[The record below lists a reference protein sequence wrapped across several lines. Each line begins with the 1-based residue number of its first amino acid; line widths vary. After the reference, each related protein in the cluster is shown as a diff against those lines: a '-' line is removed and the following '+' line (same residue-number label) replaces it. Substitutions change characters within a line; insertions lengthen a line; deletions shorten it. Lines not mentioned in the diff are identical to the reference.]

1 MTKKNLLTIFAFMIC
16 GIFWAVSGIITT
28 YKNEPQIN
36 NGRLIFAQTVA
47 QKNISKVIITSPE
60 NTITFEADNNMW
72 LIKES
77 DYYYA
82 NIELFNLLLNDFHT
96 ARYIGKQ
103 AFNPSLLEKLS
114 LLMPAKE
121 KIGAG
126 TLIETFDE
134 QGNKLDAIIIGK
146 KNKKNNFY
154 FVRPADKEEVWIAD
168 GNFLLPTEI
177 YSWLMQP
184 LFEFPEN
191 IFDAISITQSG
202 KTATAERTDAR
213 SYFFNNGNVVFPQSV
228 IERYS
233 YLITEKVLSVQNF
246 DEILFPHHK
255 QIVLSTFNGL
265 KLTTD
270 MFYDNQDYWIKITLS
285 PMVLSTAA
293 VNAYIKD
300 NAFRYD
306 GWYFKI
312 PPAAGKTFANFNM
325 M

>member
-177 YSWLMQP
+177 YSWLMQ
-184 LFEFPEN
+184 
-191 IFDAISITQSG
+191 T
-202 KTATAERTDAR
+202 K
-213 SYFFNNGNVVFPQSV
+213 
-228 IERYS
+228 
-233 YLITEKVLSVQNF
+233 NF
-246 DEILFPHHK
+246 K
-255 QIVLSTFNGL
+255 YQCRV
-265 KLTTD
+265 
-270 MFYDNQDYWIKITLS
+270 
-285 PMVLSTAA
+285 
-293 VNAYIKD
+293 
-300 NAFRYD
+300 
-306 GWYFKI
+306 
-312 PPAAGKTFANFNM
+312 
-325 M
+325 